1 MKKHSII
8 FSLSVCLSVFIMS
21 SSVLVSCSGSGKDD
35 KDGKKDSAVAVASK
49 PLPGS
54 PIKYDSSK
62 RYIYL
67 TWDDAPQPPG
77 TQICKNIF
85 HSEGIKAT
93 FFVVGMNQF
102 GRLRAN
108 IIDTLRNSYPEFLI
122 ANHSYSH
129 GFKNNY
135 KKFYAQPDSA
145 VQDFL
150 RNEAELKVPVKII
163 RLPGNNSWVGTGEV
177 KGPKST
183 LPVCRRLDSL
193 GFSVIGWDIEWRF
206 TNKGG
211 SIPVQSAD
219 GIIKEINDKFENYY
233 SNVENNIVILAHDR
247 MFEKPQ
253 YADSLRKV
261 IETLK
266 KDPRNVFETIDHY
279 PGLKHK

>member
-1 MKKHSII
+1 MLNTILFPVLFFLFGCNEGNKDKQKFTPPVIVAAKVDSTKKVDTVKPITTTTI
-8 FSLSVCLSVFIMS
+8 NY
-21 SSVLVSCSGSGKDD
+21 DTT
-35 KDGKKDSAVAVASK
+35 KK
-49 PLPGS
+49 
-54 PIKYDSSK
+54 
-62 RYIYL
+62 YIYL
-67 TWDDAPQPPG
+67 TFDDGPQNG
-77 TQICKNIF
+77 TVACFELCKKL
-85 HSEGIKAT
+85 GVKAT

-102 GRLRAN
+102 GRLRAK

-135 KKFYAQPDSA
+135 KSFYAQPDSA

-150 RNEAELKVPVKII
+150 KNEGMLEVPVKII
-163 RLPGNNSWVGTGEV
+163 RLPGNNSWVGKAGV

-183 LPVCRRLDSL
+183 LPVCNRLDSL
-193 GFSVIGWDIEWRF
+193 GYSVVGWDIEWRF
-206 TNKGG
+206 TSKGG
-211 SIPVQSAD
+211 SVPVQSAD
-219 GIIKEINDKFENYY
+219 GIIKEVNDKFENYY

-261 IETLK
+261 IATLK

-279 PGLKHK
+279 PGLRQKK

>member
-1 MKKHSII
+1 MKNFFALAGIA
-8 FSLSVCLSVFIMS
+8 
-21 SSVLVSCSGSGKDD
+21 
-35 KDGKKDSAVAVASK
+35 AVALLSSCGGGSDKENKADSSKVAAPAK
-49 PLPGS
+49 PVPGS
-54 PIKYDSSK
+54 AIPYDSSK

-77 TQICKNIF
+77 TVDCKNIF
-85 HSEGIKAT
+85 HEEGVKAT

-102 GRLRAN
+102 GREREK
-108 IIDTLRNSYPEFLI
+108 IIDTLRNSYPEFLV

-135 KKFYAQPDSA
+135 KKFYQMPDSA
-145 VQDFL
+145 VADFKY
-150 RNEAELKVPVKII
+150 NESLMKVPVKII
-163 RLPGNNSWVGTGEV
+163 RLPGNNSWVLKDEV

-183 LPVCRRLDSL
+183 LNVCNRLDSL
-193 GFSVIGWDIEWRF
+193 GYNVIGWDIEWQF

-219 GIIKEINDKFENYY
+219 EMVKEVNRKFENYY

-253 YADSLRKV
+253 YQDSLRKFISV
-261 IETLK
+261 LK
-266 KDPRNVFETIDHY
+266 QDPRNVFETIDHY
-279 PGLKHK
+279 PGITHK